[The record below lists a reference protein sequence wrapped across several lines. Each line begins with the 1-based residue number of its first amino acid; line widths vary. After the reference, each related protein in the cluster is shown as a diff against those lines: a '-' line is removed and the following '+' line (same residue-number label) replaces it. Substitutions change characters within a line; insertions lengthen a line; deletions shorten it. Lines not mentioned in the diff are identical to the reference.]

1 MRAPLHRRTEEIG
14 ACLADPFA
22 NGEGGKDDTFT
33 IPKGRRRQVYQPRG
47 ILPDEPHAV
56 NPGVLLLIAS
66 IIVALM
72 HLHPDRG

>member
-1 MRAPLHRRTEEIG
+1 MPALPTRSPMARAE
-14 ACLADPFA
+14 
-22 NGEGGKDDTFT
+22 KDDTFT
-33 IPKGRRRQVYQPRG
+33 IPKGRRRRVYQPRG

-56 NPGVLLLIAS
+56 NPGGLLLTVC